1 MADLEIIK
9 NLKNNNKKK
18 NPIITFFQII
28 GVVVL
33 LSFSFY
39 HLAYA
44 NKTLPGVFIG
54 DIDFSGLG
62 EQEVDAKLDK
72 MEQMVGST
80 WVLMVGSNSF
90 KVKADDLGL
99 VFQKQETK
107 DRLFNAGRQKNLLR
121 SFKDKFYALTVGL
134 EVMPIYD
141 IDNKLLTNYIDT
153 LVIESSLQYQDAI
166 FILGNEEELLLVGD
180 EKGYTVDKSEIV
192 KTINNYYFKFRLSSE
207 PVSGEIINSV
217 IVTPDLEGYFD
228 TISQFLDSDFTIK
241 YENLTFTPTK
251 KEKLSFVS
259 IDAKNKELVVDV
271 HENEYLKAIINQI
284 NRPITTEVLQIEEEK
299 VISFTPAK
307 NGLKVDEDAFSK
319 DLIGAIFNED
329 TARIVNVPVVISEAE
344 KRANEYGIN
353 ELVGSGDTTY
363 FHSAL
368 NRVFNVNLAANRVT
382 NVLVPPNSEF
392 SFNEVVGEVSA
403 STGYKQAYIIYNN
416 KTILGDGGGLCQ
428 VSTTLYRAILDAGL
442 PVVNRVG
449 HAYRVGYYEQNSG
462 PGLDATVFVPSVDL
476 KFFNDTGH
484 YLLIVSESIPE
495 EYYLKYSIYGTNDG
509 RKVTLT
515 EPVIKSQTAPP
526 DPIYQDDP
534 TLSKG
539 VIKQVEWASWGAVV
553 EYSRTVER
561 DGEVVYED
569 IFKTNYKPWAAAY
582 LVGTK

>member
-1 MADLEIIK
+1 
-9 NLKNNNKKK
+9 
-18 NPIITFFQII
+18 
-28 GVVVL
+28 
-33 LSFSFY
+33 
-39 HLAYA
+39 
-44 NKTLPGVFIG
+44 
-54 DIDFSGLG
+54 
-62 EQEVDAKLDK
+62 
-72 MEQMVGST
+72 
-80 WVLMVGSNSF
+80 MVGSNSF

-107 DRLFNAGRQKNLLR
+107 DRLFSAGRQKNLLK
-121 SFKDKFYALTVGL
+121 SFGDKFYALTIGL

-141 IDNKLLTNYIDT
+141 IDNKLLSNYIDT
-153 LVIESSLQYQDAI
+153 LVVESSLQYQDAM
-166 FILGNEEELLLVGD
+166 FMLGNEEDLLMIDD
-180 EKGYTVDKSEIV
+180 EKGFAVDKSEIV
-192 KTINNYYFKFRLSSE
+192 KIINNYYFKFDLSNE
-207 PVSGEIINSV
+207 PVSVEV
-217 IVTPDLEGYFD
+217 ISPVILTSDLEKHFD
-228 TISQFLDSDFTIK
+228 IVSQFVDSKLTIE
-241 YENLTFTPTK
+241 YEDLLFTPTK
-251 KEKLSFVS
+251 TEKLSFVS
-259 IDAKNKELVVDV
+259 IDARSKELVVDV

-284 NRPITTEVLQIEEEK
+284 NRPIGAEVLQIENDK
-299 VISFTPAK
+299 VINFVPAK

-319 DLIGAIFNED
+319 GLVETIFNED
-329 TARIVNVPVVISEAE
+329 TSRIVNVPVVVSEAE

-353 ELVGSGDTTY
+353 ELIGSGDTTY

-368 NRVFNVNLAANRVT
+368 NRVFNVDLAASRVT

-392 SFNEVVGEVSA
+392 SFNETVGEVSA

-428 VSTTLYRAILDAGL
+428 VSTTLFRAILDAGL

-495 EYYLKYSIYGTNDG
+495 EYYLKYNIYGTDDG

-534 TLSKG
+534 TLPKG

-561 DGEVVYED
+561 GGEVIYED
-569 IFKTNYKPWAAAY
+569 IFKTNYRPWAAAY
-582 LVGTK
+582 LVGTG